1 MTQQHDMPGIRASVV
16 IPTLNSAK
24 TLEDCLNSIR
34 NNNTGYGYE
43 IIVVDAGSSDET
55 KEIANRYADK
65 VLDGIPARVNRNKG
79 IEIAEGDIMCFTDSD
94 CVVPPAWIERL
105 VNNLLKLNE
114 EDKEIIGIGG
124 PNYPVLEEGSLIS
137 VAIARAVRS
146 PLISFRARNVTME
159 KRAQQT
165 LHNPPVN
172 SAYFKEALQEVGGFE
187 EQYRPGQDL
196 ALDAKLGEKGYKLF
210 YIPNIFVHHHH
221 RHSLRGFIRQMY
233 RYGRVRINI
242 GKRFKKF
249 ISWYH
254 FGPLILCIMTF
265 SPLIFIPFLMAL
277 TNASY
282 VAAQE
287 RNIKLFFPI
296 LLLTMTFYVAYGAG
310 EIVALVRGS

>member
-1 MTQQHDMPGIRASVV
+1 MTQQHDMPIIKASVV

-24 TLEDCLNSIR
+24 TLGDCLNSIR
-34 NNNTGYGYE
+34 NNNTRYEYE

-55 KEIANRYADK
+55 KEIASRYADK
-65 VLDGIPARVNRNKG
+65 ILDGIPSRVNRNKG
-79 IEIAEGDIMCFTDSD
+79 IEVAKGNIICFTDSD
-94 CVVPPAWIERL
+94 CTVPPTWIEQL
-105 VNNLLKLNE
+105 VNKLLELNQ
-114 EDKEIIGIGG
+114 EDKRIIGIGG
-124 PNYPVLEEGSLIS
+124 PNYPVLETRSVISL
-137 VAIARAVRS
+137 AIARTIRS
-146 PLISFRARNVTME
+146 PLISFRARNVTMAKQAE
-159 KRAQQT
+159 ET

-172 SAYFKEALQEVGGFE
+172 SAYFKKVLQEVGGFD

-210 YIPNIFVHHHH
+210 YIPDIFVHHHH

-254 FGPLILCIMTF
+254 LGPLLLCIMTF

-277 TNASY
+277 ANAGY
-282 VAAQE
+282 VAIQE

-310 EIVALVRGS
+310 EIVAILRGR